1 MMIDALGLLMTLN
14 LVVHAWMAW
23 SRRVC
28 LLPCNAFHPNW
39 DRSVHDALE
48 RWEKA

>member
-1 MMIDALGLLMTLN
+1 MGLFWYVSDIMGVLMGLN

-28 LLPCNAFHPNW
+28 LLPCNMWHPNW
-39 DRSVHDALE
+39 VRHD
-48 RWEKA
+48 